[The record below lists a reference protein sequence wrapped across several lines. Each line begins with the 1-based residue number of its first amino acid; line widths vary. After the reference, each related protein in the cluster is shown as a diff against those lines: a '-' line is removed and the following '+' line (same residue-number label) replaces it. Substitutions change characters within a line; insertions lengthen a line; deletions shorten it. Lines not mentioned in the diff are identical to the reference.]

1 MPVQQYSVDGDGET
15 TERPLIGI
23 RVKVLSLLASSA
35 LLPALLVGV
44 ASYLTARNILVDKV
58 SSELSAQAESSAD
71 LVEVWLQERSNEA
84 EVFASSF
91 IVSENIDRWSTA
103 VQRRDR
109 QGVIE
114 ASARIQEYLDEVRD
128 RSFYE
133 GLAVVDARGELLASS
148 GRVEGADGS
157 RLLEQRS
164 EGLELRKVGGA
175 FLIFSKSPVR
185 GRSNELLGSLT
196 TISSLE
202 DLWIRLSPFHQSED
216 SDLRLVDKTGR
227 PILDSRSDPP
237 ELARDLETE
246 GVENCLAGHNG
257 ISEYQDGRGY
267 DVLGAYRVLVPVGIG
282 VLVEMDSAEA
292 FAAVQRL
299 RNISILI
306 VIVVAGF
313 VSGLGYVLVVG
324 LAKPIEALTEG
335 AKAVSQGDLSFEIP
349 VSSRDEIGYLTRVF
363 NQMTRALKETHTS
376 LEQLS
381 TTDELTKLFNRRQ
394 LVRVFASELDR
405 MQRSDSELSLM
416 ILDIDH
422 FKDFNDRHGHL
433 QGDAFLRETGTFLK
447 GRIRSTD
454 VAARYGGEEFV
465 VLLPGIG
472 KEHAKQKAEWLRK
485 DFESAQFL
493 DQDSATVTISIGVAT
508 CPEDGSSQEELL
520 KKADEALYEAKRQG
534 RNRVSVA

>member
-1 MPVQQYSVDGDGET
+1 MLEQQYSLNGEGDSTG
-15 TERPLIGI
+15 RPLIGI
-23 RVKVLSLLASSA
+23 RVKVLSLLACSA

-91 IVSENIDRWSTA
+91 IVSENIDRWSAA
-103 VQRRDR
+103 VRRRER
-109 QGVIE
+109 QGALE
-114 ASARIQEYLDEVRD
+114 ASTRIQEYLDEVRD
-128 RSFYE
+128 RSLYE
-133 GLAVVDARGELLASS
+133 GLAVVDSRGERLASS
-148 GRVEGADGS
+148 GRVEGGDS
-157 RLLEQRS
+157 SELLGES
-164 EGLELRKVGGA
+164 SKGLELRNVGGA
-175 FLIFSKSPVR
+175 FLILSKSPVK
-185 GRSNELLGSLT
+185 GRTNELLGTLT

-202 DLWIRLSPFHQSED
+202 DLWIRLSPIHQSE
-216 SDLRLVDKTGR
+216 SSALRLVDATGQ
-227 PILDSRSDPP
+227 PVLDSRSDPP

-257 ISEYQDGRGY
+257 ISEYRDGRGD
-267 DVLGAYRVLVPVGIG
+267 DVLGAYRYLSSVGVG

-299 RNISILI
+299 RNLSILI
-306 VIVVAGF
+306 VIVVAGL
-313 VSGLGYVLVVG
+313 VTGLGYVLVVG

-363 NQMTRALKETHTS
+363 NQMTSALKETHAS

-381 TTDELTKLFNRRQ
+381 TTDELTKLFNRRH
-394 LVRVFASELDR
+394 LARVFASELDR
-405 MQRSDSELSLM
+405 MERSETLLSLM

-433 QGDAFLRETGTFLK
+433 QGDAFLREVGKFLK

-493 DQDSATVTISIGVAT
+493 DQESAAVTISIGVAT

-520 KKADEALYEAKRQG
+520 KKADGALYEAKRQG